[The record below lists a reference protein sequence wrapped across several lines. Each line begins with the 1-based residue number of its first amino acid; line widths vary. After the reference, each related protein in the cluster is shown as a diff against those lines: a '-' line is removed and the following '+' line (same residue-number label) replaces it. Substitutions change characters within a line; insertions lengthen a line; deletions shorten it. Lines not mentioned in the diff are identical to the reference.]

1 MNENAAESPA
11 MTKSMTPGAPRLSV
25 IIITQNEA
33 HLLGDCL
40 ASAAFA
46 DEIIIV
52 DGESTD
58 ETQALCRA
66 FAAAQ
71 AQPGGAQVR
80 WFVRP
85 WPGFAAQKQFAL
97 EQATGDWVLSLDSD
111 ERITPALAAEIRSVL
126 QNPTAA
132 DGYYLPR
139 LSTFLGKFMRHG
151 GWYPGYQ
158 LRLFRAARARLINTH
173 AHEGFAVTG
182 TLAHL
187 QHDLL
192 HYTHRTLEES
202 LARMNRYSSLEAL
215 DRAGRRVHWW
225 DFFFRPLAA
234 FWNKYVAKQG
244 WRDGQHGLVLAL
256 VTAMVKLALYLK
268 LWEAQHNA
276 GAQTDA
282 RLNAAP
288 TETK

>member
-1 MNENAAESPA
+1 MSQNR
-11 MTKSMTPGAPRLSV
+11 TPGAPRLSV

-33 HLLGDCL
+33 HLLGECL
-40 ASAAFA
+40 ASVAFA

-52 DGESTD
+52 DGGSTD
-58 ETQALCRA
+58 ETQALCRE
-66 FAAAQ
+66 FAAQ
-71 AQPGGAQVR
+71 QQQRGGPQVR
-80 WFVRP
+80 LFVRP
-85 WPGFAAQKQFAL
+85 WPGFAAQKQFAF
-97 EQATGDWVLSLDSD
+97 EQARGEWILSLDSD
-111 ERITPALAAEIRSVL
+111 ERITPALAAEIQSVL
-126 QNPTAA
+126 QDPTAA

-173 AHEGFAVTG
+173 AHEGFEVTG
-182 TLAHL
+182 TRAHL
-187 QHDLL
+187 QHDML

-268 LWEAQHNA
+268 LWEAQQKA
-276 GAQTDA
+276 GTDA
-282 RLNAAP
+282 DSRFSAAP
-288 TETK
+288 PETR

>member
-1 MNENAAESPA
+1 MKELAAESPA
-11 MTKSMTPGAPRLSV
+11 GRRDKTPGAPRLSV

-40 ASAAFA
+40 ASVAFA

-58 ETQALCRA
+58 DTQALCRE
-66 FAAAQ
+66 FAEAQ
-71 AQPGGAQVR
+71 RRHGGAEVR
-80 WFVRP
+80 LFVRP

-97 EQATGDWVLSLDSD
+97 EQARGEWVLSLDTD
-111 ERITPALAAEIRSVL
+111 ERVTPALAAEIQAVL
-126 QNPTAA
+126 QNPRA
-132 DGYYLPR
+132 DGYYIPR

-151 GWYPGYQ
+151 GWYPGHQ
-158 LRLFRAARARLINTH
+158 LRLFRAARTRVSQKH
-173 AHEGFAVTG
+173 AHEGFLVTG
-182 TLAHL
+182 TRGYL

-192 HYTHRTLEES
+192 HDTHRTLEES
-202 LARMNRYSSLEAL
+202 LARMNRYSSLEAR

-234 FWNKYVAKQG
+234 FWNKFVAHHG

-268 LWEAQHNA
+268 LWEAQQNTGA
-276 GAQTDA
+276 GRPPDA
-282 RLNAAP
+282 SP
-288 TETK
+288 PD